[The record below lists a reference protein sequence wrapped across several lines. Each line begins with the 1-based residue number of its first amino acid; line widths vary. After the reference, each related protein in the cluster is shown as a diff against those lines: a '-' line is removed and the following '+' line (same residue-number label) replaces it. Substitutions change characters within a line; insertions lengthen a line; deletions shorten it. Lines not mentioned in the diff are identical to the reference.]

1 MKDCAVQYMRV
12 SAMIF
17 IVLYHCVCF
26 YGIWHIQDSVK
37 YDNIEYWRS
46 ACYFALNAFVFI
58 SGLLYAKLYSAKEK
72 YRNRKGLLK
81 DKVNRLLFPY
91 FFWSMV
97 ALLLFPSTEPL
108 KVLICGSHHLW
119 FLLMLMGVFLM
130 ISIMGDKVL
139 SVKILAGG
147 GIYFVNTQWIS
158 RQIWQFNTGIFG
170 MERDSEIFTGVLC
183 RRFDCKTEY
192 SESFQTTA

>member
-1 MKDCAVQYMRV
+1 MRDYAVQQMRV

-37 YDNIEYWRS
+37 YENIEYWRS

-91 FFWSMV
+91 FFWSIV
-97 ALLLFPSTEPL
+97 AILLFPSTEPIKMFL
-108 KVLICGSHHLW
+108 CGSHHLW
-119 FLLMLMGVFLM
+119 FLLMLMGVFLI

-139 SVKILAGG
+139 SDRFLAGG
-147 GIYFVNTQWIS
+147 ILLIISTFFVVAIAID
-158 RQIWQFNTGIFG
+158 QIRLFLWNKLSARIP
-170 MERDSEIFTGVLC
+170 DI
-183 RRFDCKTEY
+183 KY
-192 SESFQTTA
+192 